1 MSWENIHVDDYGQV
15 GKLTCQQDGSAVD
28 ISSYTTL
35 QFILTDPD
43 GTAATK
49 TAAFDSDG
57 TDGILKY
64 TLADGDIDSAG
75 RWRVQARVSKAGA
88 EITSDPIAFNVAAR
102 LD

>member
-1 MSWENIHVDDYGQV
+1 MSWANINADDFGHV
-15 GKLTCQQDGSAVD
+15 GKLTCKEDGVAAD

-35 QFILTDPD
+35 QFVLTDPA
-43 GTAATK
+43 GAATIK

-64 TLADGDIDSAG
+64 TLIDGDIDMAG
-75 RWRVQARVSKAGA
+75 NWQVQARIIKTGV
-88 EITSDPIAFNVAAR
+88 EITSDPLRFLVGPR